1 MYNEYMI
8 YKFRNIDT
16 NEIVEVEMPMKDYQP
31 YKGENGKED
40 FWERIYDLPQV
51 NIGNAKTVD
60 PFDNNRFVTKTRDMK
75 GTYGDLL
82 DYSNELSERRA
93 ASNGGEDPV
102 KRKHFDNYE
111 KRTGKKHLK
120 DKSPTINSKN
130 IDVDFS

>member
-1 MYNEYMI
+1 MI

-75 GTYGDLL
+75 GTYGDFLIIRMNYQKEELL
-82 DYSNELSERRA
+82 LTE
-93 ASNGGEDPV
+93 
-102 KRKHFDNYE
+102 E
-111 KRTGKKHLK
+111 KIQSKENILTITKKEQE
-120 DKSPTINSKN
+120 KN
-130 IDVDFS
+130 I

>member
-1 MYNEYMI
+1 
-8 YKFRNIDT
+8 
-16 NEIVEVEMPMKDYQP
+16 MPMKDYQP

-93 ASNGGEDPV
+93 ASNGGEDPD

-130 IDVDFS
+130 VDVDFS